1 MVAEN
6 HNEFTRFAFLYDLVK
21 PKAVYLTVA
30 KKVQWKMT
38 SKNTS
43 GACSTMNPQEAPK
56 TLRD

>member
-30 KKVQWKMT
+30 KKVQ
-38 SKNTS
+38 
-43 GACSTMNPQEAPK
+43 
-56 TLRD
+56 